1 MQQQQNNRPDQA
13 DLAGTRRAPMRRG
26 LFIGIVLLILGLA
39 AGGWLGMNYEKQ
51 QQQTETAAQTTAQS
65 DTLEFFKGLDYDDGL
80 SVVTSVFA
88 RWPLQYGATLGL
100 DGNAQVRPI
109 EFKFEQDGVLY
120 FDTVIFYTSYQE
132 LLAHPYLQLCICDQE
147 TMTYVRLSGK
157 VNFTDDA
164 DVIARCFD
172 NSPVLTSQFGDKREL
187 VIGYYLTEVTAEF
200 ASFSPELPSK
210 RYELTNKF
218 DSAEA

>member
-1 MQQQQNNRPDQA
+1 MREQNSSTEKQA
-13 DLAGTRRAPMRRG
+13 GTPAEAIGTRRAPAR
-26 LFIGIVLLILGLA
+26 LLILIVILILGLV

-51 QQQTETAAQTTAQS
+51 QQKQTETAAQS
-65 DTLEFFKGLDYDDGL
+65 DTLEFFKSLDYDDGL

-120 FDTVIFYTSYQE
+120 FDTVIYYTSYQE

-164 DVIARCFD
+164 EVIARCFD